1 MSVINFIAEKYYK
14 TAYDTFFY
22 IEDNKK
28 AKKYVSYALEICPN
42 HVKSLKLRALIYLLE
57 DEIEKSLEIW
67 QKLYRGGVE
76 DFETLSKIA
85 YCNFLLKNYDKA
97 LEFCA
102 KCALGVNLGE
112 SEKMCCL
119 YRLKIDLLI
128 ALNKIK
134 SAARLLRNAL
144 KMLPFKDA
152 YELKNSY
159 SYLNFYTPNV
169 INLKNIT
176 EAF

>member
-1 MSVINFIAEKYYK
+1 MSVINFLAEKYYK

-28 AKKYVSYALEICPN
+28 AKKYVSYALEICPW

-67 QKLYRGGVE
+67 QKLYKGGID
-76 DFETLSKIA
+76 DFEVTSKIA
-85 YCNFLLKNYDKA
+85 YCYFQKKDYNSA
-97 LEFCA
+97 LEFCTIS
-102 KCALGVNLGE
+102 ALRVSLGE
-112 SEKMCCL
+112 SDKMHCL

-134 SAARLLRNAL
+134 SATRLLKNAL
-144 KMLPFKDA
+144 KMLPFEEA

-159 SYLNFYTPNV
+159 SYLNFHTPNV